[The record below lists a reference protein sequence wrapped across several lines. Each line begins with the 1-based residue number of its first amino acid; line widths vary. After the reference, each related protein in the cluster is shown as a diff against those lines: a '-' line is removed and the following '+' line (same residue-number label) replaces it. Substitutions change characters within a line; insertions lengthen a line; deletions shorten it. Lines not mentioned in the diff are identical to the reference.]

1 MLGRTLV
8 VRTIDDGILIAR
20 KYKQSIRLVT
30 LEGELINPGGSMTGG
45 AFKNSSNLLS
55 RRREIEE
62 FEKTVAM
69 LKKDMDAA
77 EADVSRIKS
86 ERAGCYNM
94 VDDIRQE
101 LRKASVIEN
110 TAKMNAEQTKTRMEE
125 AKQSC
130 AGYVAEQ
137 GKLERE
143 LGEII
148 ENEESIRMELEV
160 SENLE
165 KELNLRIEELHALL
179 EKERDTESATA

>member
-1 MLGRTLV
+1 
-8 VRTIDDGILIAR
+8 
-20 KYKQSIRLVT
+20 
-30 LEGELINPGGSMTGG
+30 
-45 AFKNSSNLLS
+45 
-55 RRREIEE
+55 
-62 FEKTVAM
+62 
-69 LKKDMDAA
+69 
-77 EADVSRIKS
+77 
-86 ERAGCYNM
+86 M

-179 EKERDTESATA
+179 EKERDTESEQLKISEESHLSLAGMEQQNLSYRKIFHVLKKRSSSFRQNWKNWIKIKIMRQMRLRKRKTR

>member
-1 MLGRTLV
+1 
-8 VRTIDDGILIAR
+8 
-20 KYKQSIRLVT
+20 
-30 LEGELINPGGSMTGG
+30 
-45 AFKNSSNLLS
+45 
-55 RRREIEE
+55 
-62 FEKTVAM
+62 
-69 LKKDMDAA
+69 MDAA

-165 KELNLRIEELHALL
+165 KRTQSSD
-179 EKERDTESATA
+179 RRTSCSA